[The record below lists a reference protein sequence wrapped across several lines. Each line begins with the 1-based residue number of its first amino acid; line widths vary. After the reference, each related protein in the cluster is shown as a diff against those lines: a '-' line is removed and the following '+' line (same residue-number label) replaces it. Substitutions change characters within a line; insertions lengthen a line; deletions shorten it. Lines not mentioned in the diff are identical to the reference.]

1 MTPKEAY
8 EARKAE
14 RKSRPHD
21 KDHEVKESEMVDLFD
36 RMATAFERIAEALEK
51 RP

>member
-1 MTPKEAY
+1 MTPKESY

-14 RKSRPHD
+14 RRTRQHGR
-21 KDHEVKESEMVDLFD
+21 DHEVKDSEVVDLFD

-51 RP
+51 RI